1 MTPITWAIE
10 AIDEINFSYYDIVY
24 SDVPDFSETS
34 KILPVTKYRLYVN
47 GGWTDK
53 TKDGAVKAISQIQS
67 LNYFGKPFSSAE
79 EMPLQPGDSGACM
92 TASNYLELE
101 KKTVNLV
108 DYRQARQLL
117 LSFNQP
123 CELAEAVTSSL
134 IKGDNALINEFN
146 EIITQINNEF
156 PPTWPA
162 MEYNAFVEMYLQAP

>member
-1 MTPITWAIE
+1 MTPITWKIE
-10 AIDEINFSYYDIVY
+10 AIDEVNFSYYDVVY

-34 KILPVTKYRLYVN
+34 NTLPVTKYRLYVN

-53 TKDGAVKAISQIQS
+53 TRDGAVKAISQLQS

-79 EMPLQPGDSGACM
+79 EMPLQPGDSGTCM
-92 TASNYLELE
+92 EASNYSE
-101 KKTVNLV
+101 KKIVNMV

-134 IKGDNALINEFN
+134 IKGDNTLINEFN
-146 EIITQINNEF
+146 EIITQVNDEF
-156 PPTWPA
+156 PTTWPA
-162 MEYNAFVEMYLQAP
+162 MEYSAFVEMYLQVT